1 MPRTTPLEKT
11 RNIGIMAHIDAGK
24 TTTTERILFYTGK
37 IHKVG
42 EVHEG
47 AATMDFMVQE
57 QERGITIASAAT
69 TTYWREHRINI
80 IDTPGHVD
88 FTVEVERSLRVLD
101 GAVAVFCAKGGV
113 EPQSETVWHQA
124 TKYNVP
130 RIAYVNKMDIVG
142 ADFFNVISMMKKRL
156 GANAVPIQLPIGS
169 EADFVGIIDLV
180 RMKAEVY
187 YDNEGVDIREEE
199 IPGHMRADAER
210 YRAELL
216 DAIADADDEMMEKY
230 LDEGDLSPEDMIA
243 CIRKKTIANELV
255 PVCCGT
261 SYRNKGVQPLLNA
274 IVDFLPSPLD
284 VPAPVGTSKDG
295 TREIQLKCADDE
307 PFAALAF
314 KIVTD
319 PFVGRL
325 AFFRVYRHAQ
335 VRHIRLQ
342 FHQGQARA
350 REQAGADTRRQPYRG
365 RRGIR
370 GRHRRAGRPQGDRH
384 RRHPLHRGQA
394 GIA

>member
-169 EADFVGIIDLV
+169 EADFVGIVDLV

-295 TREIQLKCADDE
+295 TKEIQLRCADDE
-307 PFAALAF
+307 PFAALDFLTRAELQSQLLQIQARMPRTIVLVTHQLDEAILLAQ
-314 KIVTD
+314 KIVVMHSD
-319 PFVGRL
+319 SSLWECSL
-325 AFFRVYRHAQ
+325 ADNAYPRDVDEPQ
-335 VRHIRLQ
+335 M
-342 FHQGQARA
+342 
-350 REQAGADTRRQPYRG
+350 RELKQRITEECRK
-365 RRGIR
+365 
-370 GRHRRAGRPQGDRH
+370 
-384 RRHPLHRGQA
+384 
-394 GIA
+394 